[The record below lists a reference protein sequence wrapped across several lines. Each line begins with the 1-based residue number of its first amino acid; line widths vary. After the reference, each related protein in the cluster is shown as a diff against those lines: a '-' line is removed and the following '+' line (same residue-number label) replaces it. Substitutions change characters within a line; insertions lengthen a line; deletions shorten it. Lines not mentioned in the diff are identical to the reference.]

1 METLM
6 PNTIFDFN
14 AFTKITQQL
23 MHASPERAR
32 AVMVENNAYYLLV
45 NMHIQL
51 CNMVEFADQ
60 HDSELEPLIDDLK
73 VEVERIQQVKGARWL
88 DDFMRIHRGQ

>member
-1 METLM
+1 M
-6 PNTIFDFN
+6 PNTIFDFKTF
-14 AFTKITQQL
+14 AKITQQL
-23 MHASPERAR
+23 VRASPERAR

-51 CNMVEFADQ
+51 CNMVEFADKY
-60 HDSELEPLIDDLK
+60 DSELEPLIDDLK

-88 DDFMRIHRGQ
+88 DDFIHIQRGQ

>member
-1 METLM
+1 M
-6 PNTIFDFN
+6 PNTIFDFE
-14 AFTKITQQL
+14 AFAKITQQL
-23 MHASPERAR
+23 MLASPERAR

-88 DDFMRIHRGQ
+88 DDFMHIHRGQ